1 MIPRELIQEIK
12 LNNCVLFCGAGISTE
27 GTYWRTTF
35 YDQIRE
41 LCKYP
46 KKIENPLF
54 ADVMQYYCVKFDG
67 GLKNKLIR
75 EIIDWIEPFCI
86 EGEPNRSVTM
96 FHREIARIPYFK
108 IVVTT
113 NWDPL
118 LERALNVLV
127 PMVEDRD
134 IPFWNEQKH
143 QVLKIHG
150 CITRPQTIIATRSD
164 YEICMTDKTRGAI
177 FTKLRD
183 LMATKTFIFV
193 GYSITD
199 PDFKLIYDEVIENLG
214 EFRRGSYVI
223 DPRPAK
229 HAMQDWAKRGV
240 KIVKIHGISFAREIT
255 RHLEKDRIISAKE
268 LIAHQYQQF
277 NRIAEIHME
286 TCDKQDTFGGFA
298 SSMYQDGLLHSLEHI
313 TVDSRMGKTFDDF
326 KNNLAEYEETLQKYE
341 QKLKKHEDA
350 ENPVELEGEKILV
363 EIAYWRGRIEALK
376 RFISRNRRDIPPFYN
391 PMKLE
396 PTSKKRYFS
405 SH

>member
-1 MIPRELIQEIK
+1 MIPRELVQEIN

-35 YDQIRE
+35 YDHIRQ
-41 LCKYP
+41 LSKYP
-46 KKIENPLF
+46 RKIERPLF
-54 ADVMQYYCVKFDG
+54 PDVMQHYCDKIDG
-67 GLKNKLIR
+67 GRKNRLIR
-75 EIIDWIEPFCI
+75 EIIERIEPFCI

-96 FHREIARIPYFK
+96 FHAGIARIPYFK
-108 IVVTT
+108 VVVTT

-134 IPFWNEQKH
+134 IPFWDEQKH

-164 YEICMTDKTRGAI
+164 YELCMTDKSRGAV

-199 PDFKLIYDEVIENLG
+199 PDFKLIYDEVIANLG

-223 DPRPAK
+223 DPSPTKQAI
-229 HAMQDWAKRGV
+229 QEWNKRGV
-240 KIVKIHGISFAREIT
+240 KIVKISGIAFARELT
-255 RHLEKDRIISAKE
+255 RHLEKNRIIPTEE
-268 LIAHQYQQF
+268 LLEHLHQQSY
-277 NRIAEIHME
+277 RIGQIHME
-286 TCDKQDTFGGFA
+286 TCDKQNTAGGFA

-313 TVDSRMGKTFDDF
+313 IVESRMGKTIDDF
-326 KNNLAEYEETLQKYE
+326 NNNLAEYERTRQKYE
-341 QKLKKHEDA
+341 RKLQKHEDA
-350 ENPVELEGEKILV
+350 QSFV
-363 EIAYWRGRIEALK
+363 EIAYWDGRVEALK

-396 PTSKKRYFS
+396 PTKKKLYFS